1 VQAGVDLNRIDEAV
15 ETIVA
20 ELRRIVAEPV
30 PETELEKAKEYMKG
44 RLVLQ
49 LESPQGLISFGL
61 RREVIE
67 GGAVDP
73 AEVLAGLDAVSLED
87 IERVTREIIGE
98 RALHLALIGPFE
110 DGERFER
117 LLA

>member
-1 VQAGVDLNRIDEAV
+1 VPE
-15 ETIVA
+15 A
-20 ELRRIVAEPV
+20 ELA
-30 PETELEKAKEYMKG
+30 KAKEYMKG

-49 LESPQGLISFGL
+49 LETPQGLISFGL

-73 AEVLAGLDAVSLED
+73 AEVLAGLDAVSLDD
-87 IERVTREIIGE
+87 IKRVAGEIIGE

-117 LLA
+117 LLV

>member
-1 VQAGVDLNRIDEAV
+1 
-15 ETIVA
+15 
-20 ELRRIVAEPV
+20 
-30 PETELEKAKEYMKG
+30 M
-44 RLVLQ
+44 
-49 LESPQGLISFGL
+49 ISFGL

-87 IERVTREIIGE
+87 VKRVAGEIIGE
-98 RALHLALIGPFE
+98 RALHLAMIGPFE
-110 DGERFER
+110 DSERFER